1 MVFYN
6 PTSGKDIAVNKKP
19 LVFGI
24 GQCSLDYIGRIP
36 AYPPPDV
43 KCEFS
48 NLVVQCGGPTATALV
63 ALKRWGLDAFM
74 AGVAGD
80 DDFGAQI
87 TSSLMSEG
95 IDTGGL
101 VIRQNQHS
109 QFAFIVSEPETA
121 RRTIFWQRPTGQPL
135 QPEELDLN
143 LLLKS
148 SALHTDG
155 LFPEA
160 SLFACRKAKEAGI
173 PVIVDA
179 GTLRDGM
186 LEIARLSD
194 CYVTSETF
202 SNALSTTPEETCRI
216 LAGLGVRFTGVTL
229 GAKGY
234 IALIDGRFI
243 RKTAYPASAVDTTGC
258 GDIFH
263 AGLTYGIVRGWNA
276 EKSLDLGAWA
286 AARVSE
292 QIGGRSGIPN
302 AQDLP
307 IKGLTD
313 LPLPPDQ
320 STGINPLPKVI
331 IKPS

>member
-6 PTSGKDIAVNKKP
+6 LTSGKDIALNKKP

-36 AYPPPDV
+36 VYPPPDV

-48 NLVVQCGGPTATALV
+48 NLVVQGGGPVATALV
-63 ALKRWGLDAFM
+63 ALKRWGVDGCI
-74 AGVAGD
+74 AGVTGD

-87 TSSLMSEG
+87 SSSLMTEG

-101 VIRQNQHS
+101 FIRQNQHS
-109 QFAFIVSEPETA
+109 QFAFIVSEPATA
-121 RRTIFWQRPTGQPL
+121 RRTIFWQRPNGQPL

-143 LLLKS
+143 LLLKC

-160 SLFACRKAKEAGI
+160 SLIACRKAKEAGI

-186 LEIARLSD
+186 LEIAKFSD
-194 CYVTSETF
+194 CFVTSETF
-202 SNALSTTPEETCRI
+202 SNALSATPEETCRI

-243 RKTAYPASAVDTTGC
+243 RKEAYPANAIDTTGC
-258 GDIFH
+258 GDVFH
-263 AGLTYGIVRGWNA
+263 AGLTYGIVQGWDA

-292 QIGGRSGIPN
+292 QIGGRSGIP
-302 AQDLP
+302 AIRDFHER
-307 IKGLTD
+307 
-313 LPLPPDQ
+313 
-320 STGINPLPKVI
+320 
-331 IKPS
+331 

>member
-6 PTSGKDIAVNKKP
+6 LTSGKDIALNKKP

-48 NLVVQCGGPTATALV
+48 NLVVQGGGPVATALV
-63 ALKRWGLDAFM
+63 ALKRWGVDGCI
-74 AGVAGD
+74 AGVTGD

-87 TSSLMSEG
+87 SSSLTAEG
-95 IDTGGL
+95 IDTAGL

-109 QFAFIVSEPETA
+109 QFAFIVSEPATA
-121 RRTIFWQRPTGQPL
+121 RRTIFWQRPTGHPL
-135 QPEELDLN
+135 QPEELDLS

-186 LEIARLSD
+186 LEIAKLSD
-194 CYVTSETF
+194 CCVTSETF
-202 SNALSTTPEETCRI
+202 SNTLSATPEETCRI

-243 RKTAYPASAVDTTGC
+243 RKAAYSANAVDTTGC
-258 GDIFH
+258 GDVFH
-263 AGLTYGIVRGWNA
+263 AGLTYGIVRGWKA

-292 QIGGRSGIPN
+292 QMGGCSGIPS
-302 AQDLP
+302 AQDLQ
-307 IKGLTD
+307 KRGLPD
-313 LPLPPDQ
+313 LPSQPEQ
-320 STGINPLPKVI
+320 
-331 IKPS
+331 

>member
-1 MVFYN
+1 MSSFTKQYEFCQLWIRYTCTCLYQSSRWPVLASVNCLNSLCRACSTNTPLFCGLIGDNLKVTRQFLENYRPSYLYLHISCGVVFYN
-6 PTSGKDIAVNKKP
+6 LTSGKDIALNKKP

-36 AYPPPDV
+36 VYPPPDV

-48 NLVVQCGGPTATALV
+48 NLVVQGGGPVATALV
-63 ALKRWGLDAFM
+63 ALKRWGVDGCI
-74 AGVAGD
+74 AGVTGD

-87 TSSLMSEG
+87 SSSLMTEG

-101 VIRQNQHS
+101 FIRQNQHS
-109 QFAFIVSEPETA
+109 QFAFIVSEPATA
-121 RRTIFWQRPTGQPL
+121 RRTIFWQRPNGQPL

-143 LLLKS
+143 LLLKC

-160 SLFACRKAKEAGI
+160 SLIACRKAKEAGI

-186 LEIARLSD
+186 LEIAKFSD
-194 CYVTSETF
+194 CFVTSETF
-202 SNALSTTPEETCRI
+202 SNALSATPEETCRI

-234 IALIDGRFI
+234 IALIDGR
-243 RKTAYPASAVDTTGC
+243 
-258 GDIFH
+258 
-263 AGLTYGIVRGWNA
+263 
-276 EKSLDLGAWA
+276 LG
-286 AARVSE
+286 
-292 QIGGRSGIPN
+292 
-302 AQDLP
+302 
-307 IKGLTD
+307 
-313 LPLPPDQ
+313 
-320 STGINPLPKVI
+320 
-331 IKPS
+331 

>member
-6 PTSGKDIAVNKKP
+6 PMSGKDITVNQNP

-24 GQCSLDYIGRIP
+24 GQCSLDYLGQLP

-43 KCEFS
+43 KCEFT
-48 NLVVQCGGPTATALV
+48 NLVVQGGGPVATALV

-87 TSSLMSEG
+87 TSSLTSEG

-101 VIRQNQHS
+101 VIRKNHHS
-109 QFAFIVSEPETA
+109 QFAFIVSEPATA
-121 RRTIFWQRPTGQPL
+121 RRTIFWRRPTGHPL
-135 QPEELDLN
+135 RPEELDLN

-148 SALHTDG
+148 RALHTDG

-179 GTLRDGM
+179 GSLRDGM
-186 LEIARLSD
+186 LEIAKLSN
-194 CYVTSETF
+194 CFVTSETF
-202 SNALSTTPEETCRI
+202 SNALSASPEETCRI
-216 LAGLGVRFTGVTL
+216 LEGLGVRFTGVTL
-229 GAKGY
+229 GARGY
-234 IALIDGRFI
+234 VALVDGRFI
-243 RKTAYPASAVDTTGC
+243 RKAAYPANAIDTTGC
-258 GDIFH
+258 GDVFH
-263 AGLTYGIVRGWNA
+263 AGLTYGIVQEWDA

-292 QIGGRSGIPN
+292 QMGGRSGIPTLG
-302 AQDLP
+302 DFP
-307 IKGLTD
+307 C
-313 LPLPPDQ
+313 PP
-320 STGINPLPKVI
+320 PAEVA
-331 IKPS
+331 

>member
-1 MVFYN
+1 MKSN
-6 PTSGKDIAVNKKP
+6 P

-24 GQCSLDYIGRIP
+24 GQCSLDYIGVVP

-48 NLVVQCGGPTATALV
+48 NLVVQGGGPVATALV
-63 ALKRWGLDAFM
+63 ALKRWGVDAFM

-87 TSSLMSEG
+87 TSSLTSEG

-109 QFAFIVSEPETA
+109 QFAFIVSEPATA
-121 RRTIFWQRPTGQPL
+121 RRTIFWQRPTDHPL

-160 SLFACRKAKEAGI
+160 SLYACCKAKEAGI

-186 LEIARLSD
+186 LEIAKLSD
-194 CYVTSETF
+194 CFVTSETF

-234 IALIDGRFI
+234 VALIDGRFI
-243 RKTAYPASAVDTTGC
+243 RQKAYPAKAVDTTGC
-258 GDIFH
+258 GDVFH
-263 AGLTYGIVRGWNA
+263 AGLTYGIVHGWNA

-286 AARVSE
+286 AAAVSK
-292 QIGGRSGIPN
+292 QRGGRSGIPN
-302 AQDLP
+302 ALDLQN
-307 IKGLTD
+307 KGFTD
-313 LPLPPDQ
+313 
-320 STGINPLPKVI
+320 
-331 IKPS
+331 

>member
-6 PTSGKDIAVNKKP
+6 PTSGKDIAVNIKP

-24 GQCSLDYIGRIP
+24 GQCSLDYIGRIA

-48 NLVVQCGGPTATALV
+48 DLGVQGGGPVATALV
-63 ALKRWGLDAFM
+63 ALKRWGFDAFM

-87 TSSLMSEG
+87 TSSLTAEG

-109 QFAFIVSEPETA
+109 QFAFIVSEPATA

-143 LLLKS
+143 LLLKC

-194 CYVTSETF
+194 CCVTSETF
-202 SNALSTTPEETCRI
+202 SNALSPTPEETCRV

-234 IALIDGRFI
+234 IALVDGRFI
-243 RKTAYPASAVDTTGC
+243 RKPAYPAIAIDTTGC
-258 GDIFH
+258 GDVFH

-292 QIGGRSGIPN
+292 HTGGRSGIPTIR
-302 AQDLP
+302 DFP
-307 IKGLTD
+307 ER
-313 LPLPPDQ
+313 
-320 STGINPLPKVI
+320 
-331 IKPS
+331 

>member
-6 PTSGKDIAVNKKP
+6 PITGKDIAVNKQP

-24 GQCSLDYIGRIP
+24 GQCSLDYIGQVP

-48 NLVVQCGGPTATALV
+48 NLIVQGGGPAATALV
-63 ALKRWGLDAFM
+63 ALARWGYPGHL
-74 AGVAGD
+74 AGVVGD
-80 DDFGAQI
+80 DDFGTQI
-87 TSSLMSEG
+87 TSSLTSEG

-101 VIRQNQHS
+101 IIRRNQHS
-109 QFAFIVSEPETA
+109 QFAFIVSEPTTA
-121 RRTIFWQRPTGQPL
+121 RRTIFWQRPTGHPL
-135 QPEELDLN
+135 QPGELDIN

-148 SALHTDG
+148 SAILTDG

-186 LEIARLSD
+186 LEIAKLSN
-194 CYVTSETF
+194 CFVTSEIF
-202 SNALSTTPEETCRI
+202 SNALSPTPEETCRI

-229 GAKGY
+229 GARGY
-234 IALIDGRFI
+234 VALVDGRFV
-243 RKTAYPASAVDTTGC
+243 RKPAYPANAIDTTGC
-258 GDIFH
+258 GDVFH
-263 AGLTYGIVRGWNA
+263 AGLTCGILRGWTP
-276 EKSLDLGAWA
+276 EKSLDFGAWA

-292 QIGGRSGIPN
+292 QTGGRSGIP
-302 AQDLP
+302 ALGDFP
-307 IKGLTD
+307 EE
-313 LPLPPDQ
+313 
-320 STGINPLPKVI
+320 
-331 IKPS
+331 

>member
-1 MVFYN
+1 M
-6 PTSGKDIAVNKKP
+6 NKKP

-48 NLVVQCGGPTATALV
+48 NLVVQGGGPVATALV
-63 ALKRWGLDAFM
+63 ALKRWGVDGCI
-74 AGVAGD
+74 AGVTGD

-87 TSSLMSEG
+87 SSSLTAEG
-95 IDTGGL
+95 IDTAGL

-109 QFAFIVSEPETA
+109 QFAFIVSEPATA
-121 RRTIFWQRPTGQPL
+121 RRTIFWQRPTGHPL
-135 QPEELDLN
+135 QPEELDLS

-186 LEIARLSD
+186 LEIAKLSD
-194 CYVTSETF
+194 CCVTSETF
-202 SNALSTTPEETCRI
+202 SNTLSATPEETCRI

-243 RKTAYPASAVDTTGC
+243 RKAAYSANAVDTTGC
-258 GDIFH
+258 GDVFH
-263 AGLTYGIVRGWNA
+263 AGLTYGIVRGWKA

-292 QIGGRSGIPN
+292 QMGGCSGIPS
-302 AQDLP
+302 AQDLQ
-307 IKGLTD
+307 KRGLPD
-313 LPLPPDQ
+313 LPSQPEQ
-320 STGINPLPKVI
+320 
-331 IKPS
+331 

>member
-6 PTSGKDIAVNKKP
+6 LTLEKDITVNQNP

-24 GQCSLDYIGRIP
+24 GQCSLDYLGQIP

-48 NLVVQCGGPTATALV
+48 NLVMQGGGPVATALV

-87 TSSLMSEG
+87 ISSLTSEG

-101 VIRQNQHS
+101 VIRRNHHS
-109 QFAFIVSEPETA
+109 QFAFIVSEPATA
-121 RRTIFWQRPTGQPL
+121 RRTIFWQRPTGHLL
-135 QPEELDLN
+135 QPEELDIN

-148 SALHTDG
+148 SAFHTDG
-155 LFPEA
+155 LFSEA
-160 SLFACRKAKEAGI
+160 TLFACRKAKEAGI

-179 GTLRDGM
+179 GSLRDGM
-186 LEIARLSD
+186 LEIAKLSD
-194 CYVTSETF
+194 CFVTSETF
-202 SNALSTTPEETCRI
+202 SNTLSPTPEETCRI

-229 GAKGY
+229 GTKGY
-234 IALIDGRFI
+234 VALINGRFI
-243 RKTAYPASAVDTTGC
+243 RKAAYPANAIDTTGC
-258 GDIFH
+258 GDVFH
-263 AGLTYGIVRGWNA
+263 AGLTYGIVQGWDA

-292 QIGGRSGIPN
+292 QMGGRKGIP
-302 AQDLP
+302 AIHDFFE
-307 IKGLTD
+307 I
-313 LPLPPDQ
+313 
-320 STGINPLPKVI
+320 
-331 IKPS
+331 

>member
-1 MVFYN
+1 VVFYN
-6 PTSGKDIAVNKKP
+6 LTSGKDIALNKKP

-36 AYPPPDV
+36 VYPPPDV

-48 NLVVQCGGPTATALV
+48 NLVVQGGGPVATALV
-63 ALKRWGLDAFM
+63 ALKRWGVDGCI
-74 AGVAGD
+74 AGVTGD

-87 TSSLMSEG
+87 SSSLMTEG

-101 VIRQNQHS
+101 FIRQNQHS
-109 QFAFIVSEPETA
+109 QFAFIVSEPATA
-121 RRTIFWQRPTGQPL
+121 RRTIFWQRPNGQPL

-143 LLLKS
+143 LLLKC

-160 SLFACRKAKEAGI
+160 SLIACRKAKEAGI

-186 LEIARLSD
+186 LEIAKFSD
-194 CYVTSETF
+194 CFVTSETF
-202 SNALSTTPEETCRI
+202 SNALSATPEETCRI

-243 RKTAYPASAVDTTGC
+243 RKEAYPANAIDTTGC
-258 GDIFH
+258 GDVFH
-263 AGLTYGIVRGWNA
+263 AGLTYGIVQGWDA

-292 QIGGRSGIPN
+292 QIGGRSGIP
-302 AQDLP
+302 AIRDFHER
-307 IKGLTD
+307 
-313 LPLPPDQ
+313 
-320 STGINPLPKVI
+320 
-331 IKPS
+331 

>member
-1 MVFYN
+1 M
-6 PTSGKDIAVNKKP
+6 NKKP

-36 AYPPPDV
+36 VYPPPDV

-48 NLVVQCGGPTATALV
+48 NLVVQGGGPVATALV
-63 ALKRWGLDAFM
+63 ALKRWGVDGCI
-74 AGVAGD
+74 AGVTGD

-87 TSSLMSEG
+87 SSSLMTEG

-101 VIRQNQHS
+101 FIRQNQHS
-109 QFAFIVSEPETA
+109 QFAFIVSEPATA
-121 RRTIFWQRPTGQPL
+121 RRTIFWQRPNGQPL

-143 LLLKS
+143 LLLKC

-160 SLFACRKAKEAGI
+160 SLIACRKAKEAGI

-186 LEIARLSD
+186 LEIAKFSD
-194 CYVTSETF
+194 CFVTSETF
-202 SNALSTTPEETCRI
+202 SNALSATPEETCRI

-243 RKTAYPASAVDTTGC
+243 RKEAYPANAIDTTGC
-258 GDIFH
+258 GDVFH
-263 AGLTYGIVRGWNA
+263 AGLTYGIVQGWDA

-292 QIGGRSGIPN
+292 QIGGRSGIP
-302 AQDLP
+302 AIRDFHER
-307 IKGLTD
+307 
-313 LPLPPDQ
+313 
-320 STGINPLPKVI
+320 
-331 IKPS
+331 